1 LLGFVVMRML
11 EARFYPRRKGQPDV
25 VSVGYLVWRR
35 EGRRE
40 VPVFEP
46 GVATVSSP
54 VLTKLRY
61 FIALTAPDSY
71 ERLQS
76 LRSEFWS
83 FVRITADGKP
93 FHQPD

>member
-1 LLGFVVMRML
+1 MRVL
-11 EARFYPRRKGQPDV
+11 EARFHPRRKGQPDI
-25 VSVGYLVWRR
+25 VSIGYLVWRR

-46 GVATVSSP
+46 GHAIVSGP

-61 FIALTAPDSY
+61 FVALTEPDSY
-71 ERLQS
+71 ERLQT

-83 FVRITADGKP
+83 FVRIAAEGKP
-93 FHQPD
+93 LRQPD